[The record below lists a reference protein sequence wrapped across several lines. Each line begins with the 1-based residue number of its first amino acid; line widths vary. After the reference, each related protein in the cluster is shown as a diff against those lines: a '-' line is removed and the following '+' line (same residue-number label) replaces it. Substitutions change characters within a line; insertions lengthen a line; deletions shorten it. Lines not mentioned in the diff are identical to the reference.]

1 MHIGNRFNVISYVL
15 YMRHELAYLFWIS
28 FIPAVIYYYF
38 HWTFMVE
45 FPMLV
50 STMLGSSTAFV
61 IAFKNNWAMTRFT
74 DAYNLYTEIASISNN
89 LGLQLLTCNT
99 HLANNRLKTSQIK
112 ILNLHFAYLT
122 ALRYAL
128 RIEKIWENLHDA
140 SNHDFMVRY
149 YVISERTIPI
159 ETELAKYV
167 SKSVINTFI
176 SSNKSPLYFLELQ
189 IGLIQDLLSQHII
202 DDRTSNIFISLI
214 TQLNKS
220 QVNCL
225 RIKNV
230 PYPRNFYSITI
241 YFTWLFILVL
251 PFSLLSELHES
262 LSPWVIIPIVILI
275 GGIFLCLEKVGHDLI
290 NPFEGG
296 VHDVPITSISRH
308 IEIELKTMFDF
319 ELIPEEIEGMSGY
332 ILL

>member
-1 MHIGNRFNVISYVL
+1 MHVGNRFTVMSYFVW
-15 YMRHELAYLFWIS
+15 MRRELAYLFWIS
-28 FIPAVIYYYF
+28 FIPAAIYNYL

-45 FPMLV
+45 FPFLV
-50 STMLGSSTAFV
+50 STMLGTSIAFV
-61 IAFKNNWAMTRFT
+61 IAFKNSAAMTRFT
-74 DAYNLYTEIASISNN
+74 DASNLYAEIESISNN

-99 HLANNRLKTSQIK
+99 HLANKRLKIYQVK

-128 RIEKIWENLHDA
+128 RREKIWENLNEA
-140 SNHDFMVRY
+140 SNHDFMNSY
-149 YVISERTIPI
+149 YVIPERAIPI

-167 SKSVINTFI
+167 SKSVINKFI

-189 IGLIQDLLSQHII
+189 IGLIRGLLSQNII
-202 DDRTSNIFISLI
+202 DDRKFNIFISLI
-214 TQLNKS
+214 TKLNIS
-220 QVNCL
+220 QVNCF

-230 PYPRNFYSITI
+230 PYPRNFYSITC

-251 PFSLLSELHES
+251 PLSLLSELHAS
-262 LSPWVIIPIVILI
+262 HSAWFIIPVVILI
-275 GGIFLCLEKVGHDLI
+275 GGVFLCLEKVGQNLT

-296 VHDVPITSISRH
+296 VNDVPITSISRH
-308 IEIELKTMFDF
+308 IEIELKKMFDF
-319 ELIPEEIEGMSGY
+319 ELIPEEIEVMSGF